1 MPDQSVTLADVEWQQ
16 ALVVLCNATGP
27 GINWSMVNPLI
38 MKIGEQLRAQTAPN
52 AGPAFGALTPAAQRP
67 NGPDADPPPY
77 EADQPGLTPSHRRV
91 PRG

>member
-38 MKIGEQLRAQTAPN
+38 MKIGEQLRAQTPG
-52 AGPAFGALTPAAQRP
+52 AGLGPSQAQTVRP
-67 NGPDADPPPY
+67 NGPDVDPPPY